1 MEGVD
6 TTVSTLRGPSTVTA
20 VKDLYWKMMA
30 VSVEVMLIDVV
41 TLVRTIK

>member
-6 TTVSTLRGPSTVTA
+6 TTVSTLTAPSIVTA
-20 VKDLYWKMMA
+20 VTDLYWRMMA
-30 VSVEVMLIDVV
+30 ASVEVMLIDVV